1 MTSEV
6 IAFPEVGYDSLGDV
20 VSSNLRAEVAR
31 RRIPQEQLAARLGM
45 SQQAVSDRLRGRV
58 KMSVDDLGRLADL
71 LGLQPAELLVRHL
84 GLEPRT
90 RWFGFDGRLTRL
102 FAWRARR
109 GERTASAEVVSLSA
123 YRAAAAVSA

>member
-1 MTSEV
+1 MSE
-6 IAFPEVGYDSLGDV
+6 ALEFPAQDTFAQV
-20 VSSNLRAEVAR
+20 VASNIRAEVAR
-31 RRIPQEQLAARLGM
+31 RGIEQQQLARALGM
-45 SQQAVSDRLRGRV
+45 SQAAVSDRFRGKTAWTLNDVEAVAHVLRATT
-58 KMSVDDLGRLADL
+58 SD
-71 LGLQPAELLVRHL
+71 LLVRHQ